1 MDIGT
6 GCCILINFGDS
17 KLRAILTDTIF
28 HALWDLCQRSRMIAE
43 GLIGCNGD
51 GLVRSP
57 DALGTRTEGT
67 TVRFVI
73 GRDEV
78 IHAID
83 LIHVMP
89 LAHRIAFGN
98 DGALSLLDGT
108 THVSF
113 QLRTLDLTIAM
124 NGIYLTII
132 IEEHREIVDTSLH
145 VMMLPWTPDIL
156 AGIALQSLAVDI
168 GKDIELT
175 VGITD
180 GRCPDSLP
188 IDLLMI
194 LQREGIVREI
204 KTIEAIADIL
214 PVHEILRMQD
224 NQAGYRMHGGACQII
239 VITHTKN
246 VRIRKLI
253 IEKRIGK
260 RTVTIIRSP

>member
-1 MDIGT
+1 M
-6 GCCILINFGDS
+6 
-17 KLRAILTDTIF
+17 
-28 HALWDLCQRSRMIAE
+28 
-43 GLIGCNGD
+43 
-51 GLVRSP
+51 
-57 DALGTRTEGT
+57 
-67 TVRFVI
+67 
-73 GRDEV
+73 
-78 IHAID
+78 
-83 LIHVMP
+83 
-89 LAHRIAFGN
+89 
-98 DGALSLLDGT
+98 
-108 THVSF
+108 
-113 QLRTLDLTIAM
+113 
-124 NGIYLTII
+124 
-132 IEEHREIVDTSLH
+132 
-145 VMMLPWTPDIL
+145 
-156 AGIALQSLAVDI
+156 LQSLAVDI